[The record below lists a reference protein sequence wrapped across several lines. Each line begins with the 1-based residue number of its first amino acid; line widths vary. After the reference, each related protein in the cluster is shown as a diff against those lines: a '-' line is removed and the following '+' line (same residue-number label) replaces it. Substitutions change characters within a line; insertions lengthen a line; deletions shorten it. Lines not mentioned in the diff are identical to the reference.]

1 MGKHE
6 RIKDKAKPAASDE
19 GATLPKPVSESDV
32 TPKMALASAATP
44 KVEAPAEA
52 AKIEKPK
59 LETPKLAIQEPDL
72 LMKLEAAILMPKIE
86 AAAAEPAIESPKI
99 ELARIEAPRIVP
111 DIEESKPVLQAAA
124 DDAAQPF
131 PHESL
136 PHEALRHEAP
146 PAESPRINRFT
157 LLAASL
163 ALSAAL
169 GGMVGAVAAGGLLR
183 SDPAP
188 AMAGGRTG
196 LEEFQALKESVVQAR
211 VDLAAMKASIDAGN
225 RNAGAQLTKLG
236 ERIDRMER
244 SQGEPVAKLNKAI
257 DTLDRLSR
265 ADAAAQ
271 ARDVTGSITP
281 PAAPAPP
288 AVAAAT
294 RPGAGGL
301 DGWVV
306 RDVRRGTALI
316 EGRMGVIEVDQGDI
330 VPGLGRVDAI
340 RKQPDGRWVV
350 VTTRGLITSAR

>member
-1 MGKHE
+1 MALVAIE
-6 RIKDKAKPAASDE
+6 P
-19 GATLPKPVSESDV
+19 PKP
-32 TPKMALASAATP
+32 
-44 KVEAPAEA
+44 EAPAAEA
-52 AKIEKPK
+52 ASEPEMPKPETPKPEISNPKVPVPVVSKPISPIIALAKIE
-59 LETPKLAIQEPDL
+59 AV
-72 LMKLEAAILMPKIE
+72 MAVRAAI
-86 AAAAEPAIESPKI
+86 EPPKI
-99 ELARIEAPRIVP
+99 ELASIASPRIAP
-111 DIEESKPVLQAAA
+111 DIDESEPAVDAPEPGPRVAAEETAAA
-124 DDAAQPF
+124 
-131 PHESL
+131 E
-136 PHEALRHEAP
+136 P
-146 PAESPRINRFT
+146 PAEAPAPRINRFT
-157 LLAASL
+157 MLAAAL
-163 ALSAAL
+163 ALSAGL
-169 GGMVGAVAAGGLLR
+169 GGMVGVLAATSFTRSDAAPSAVA
-183 SDPAP
+183 
-188 AMAGGRTG
+188 GRTG

-244 SQGEPVAKLNKAI
+244 GQAEPTARLSKAI
-257 DTLDRLSR
+257 DTLDRLAR

-281 PAAPAPP
+281 PAPAAAP
-288 AVAAAT
+288 AVAAAP
-294 RPGAGGL
+294 RPGGGL